1 MFYPR
6 FWTDDDFYSRRPS
19 LFCSDVSYWM
29 SKPCLSE
36 HDFFNNGYAKYT
48 EVRRCKYY
56 DSNYT
61 VIDLEHSCPR
71 GWEFCKE
78 RQKCLPRGWPCRKNQ
93 CKSDKEWFYCPKSQK
108 CIHR

>member
-1 MFYPR
+1 MN
-6 FWTDDDFYSRRPS
+6 
-19 LFCSDVSYWM
+19 
-29 SKPCLSE
+29 KPCLSE
-36 HDFFNNGYAKYT
+36 NDFFDNGYAKYT

-93 CKSDKEWFYCPKSQK
+93 CKSDKEWFYCPESQK